1 MGLFDKLREAV
12 NTVVDTVMDSTQ
24 STSDPLADEVVKKY
38 FEIIWSMR
46 QSFLASEPEPVND
59 NIRAKRYVEYFLGEA
74 CDEEKLKTTLEL
86 CNRSLTD
93 YSTDKTTQMLSDF
106 RKELG
111 RNKPT
116 KYMCGRYEA
125 YKLFCPEE
133 IEDTMVEYNKV
144 LEVIKDNVKHAHFA
158 QGIKKINRDRALIH
172 IAIDN
177 SFHAGNTVT
186 KQIVLDYF
194 HDILVNI
201 MHDTQFNKLFS
212 RHDTLAQIVV
222 RALHF
227 ENNSEKRENYN
238 TVTDQEYKNF
248 VVSIPYY
255 NKAIEDHPFDKEE
268 YIEKFAEAVKESGI
282 LYTAFSSYKEP
293 NCFPMAYI
301 DDYSLDAICNLIWKD
316 VSNKRE
322 WINTEGEDVSM
333 SKEPVDIFRILLTYF
348 DNPSND

>member
-1 MGLFDKLREAV
+1 MGLFDNLFWK
-12 NTVVDTVMDSTQ
+12 
-24 STSDPLADEVVKKY
+24 DPLADVTVKKY
-38 FEIIWSMR
+38 FEIICGMR
-46 QSFLASEPEPVND
+46 HSFLASGPEPVIGNVK
-59 NIRAKRYVEYFLGEA
+59 AKRYVEYFLGEA
-74 CDEEKLKTTLEL
+74 CDEGKLTTTLEL
-86 CNRSLTD
+86 YNLSRAD
-93 YSTDKTTQMLSDF
+93 YPKDKTGKVLSDF

-158 QGIKKINRDRALIH
+158 QGIKKINRDRDLIH

-177 SFHAGNTVT
+177 SFHAENAVT

-194 HDILVNI
+194 YDILVNI
-201 MHDTQFNKLFS
+201 MHDTKFNELYS
-212 RHDTLAQIVV
+212 RYNTLAQIAV

-238 TVTDQEYKNF
+238 TVTDEEYRNL

-255 NKAIEDHPFDKEE
+255 NKAIENHPFDKAE
-268 YIEKFAEAVKESGI
+268 YIEKFAKAVKESGI
-282 LYTAFSSYKEP
+282 LYIAFSSYKEP
-293 NCFPMAYI
+293 NCFPMVCI
-301 DDYSLDAICNLIWKD
+301 DDYSLDSICNLIWKEI
-316 VSNKRE
+316 SNKRE
-322 WINTEGEDVSM
+322 WINNDGEDVSK
-333 SKEPVDIFRILLTYF
+333 SKEPSDVFLMLFTYF
-348 DNPSND
+348 DAPSED